1 MDPVTRSVITRSV
14 LINSIIMEVYI
25 RSELP
30 LPDAIADQVRF
41 DVVICTAAVH
51 AQDLVWQVPALLL

>member
-1 MDPVTRSVITRSV
+1 
-14 LINSIIMEVYI
+14 MEVYI